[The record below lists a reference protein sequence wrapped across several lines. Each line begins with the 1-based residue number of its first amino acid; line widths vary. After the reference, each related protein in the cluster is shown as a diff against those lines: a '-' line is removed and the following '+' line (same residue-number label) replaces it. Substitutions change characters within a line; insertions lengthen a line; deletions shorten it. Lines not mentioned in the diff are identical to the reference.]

1 MNHELF
7 LKYYM
12 GIRAHSCS
20 AAGIEKEQIQMGIVL
35 KTVFSGILF
44 RKLPGAKQQSK
55 SLI

>member
-7 LKYYM
+7 LKHYM